1 MPPRSQVNYRSGER
15 IPPYASGVTRNV
27 SDDALGQLIDEEL
40 DLDAT
45 TARGLT
51 NHLPMALVAK
61 AGLGATRDE
70 LERFSAKYRLRLVP
84 TNDPTVRL
92 TRVTWSGAVGHSDA
106 YVDLTE
112 YFTREIEEHGA
123 AETLRGHLDDLVD
136 GFAGAAFHGVIRLAY
151 ALDVASPARIAT
163 GLAYLASTAMSLG
176 SLNDG
181 AITSDDPEALLLEL
195 AGEWEW
201 QPDDSV
207 GNIATRMRLVADQ
220 PRFATVA
227 ASLSIDPTTF
237 VRLSDAALRLYASTD
252 DFTALHGVTGLEAI
266 SRLRPYVSDV
276 ERLDRSTFQALAAA
290 YLSIGAPDIWSTMQL
305 SEMADQRTL
314 DESEVAT
321 RAAFSDDEHVAK
333 IVFTSRRL
341 NAITS
346 DPLYL
351 AVAERAVLSDI
362 APGDPSGC

>member
-1 MPPRSQVNYRSGER
+1 
-15 IPPYASGVTRNV
+15 VTGNV

-45 TARGLT
+45 TSRGLT

-70 LERFSAKYRLRLVP
+70 LERFSAKYRRRLVP
-84 TNDPTVRL
+84 TKDPSVRL
-92 TRVTWSGAVGHSDA
+92 TRVTWRGALGEYDA

-112 YFTREIEEHGA
+112 YFTREIEEHGVD
-123 AETLRGHLDDLVD
+123 ETLRGHLDELVD
-136 GFAGAAFHGVIRLAY
+136 GVAGAAFHGVIRLAY

-163 GLAYLASTAMSLG
+163 GLAYLASTSMSLG
-176 SLNDG
+176 PLKG
-181 AITSDDPEALLLEL
+181 GTVTSDDPEALLREL
-195 AGEWEW
+195 AHDAQR

-207 GNIATRMRLVADQ
+207 GNITARMRYVADQ
-220 PRFATVA
+220 PRFATIA
-227 ASLSIDPTTF
+227 NSLSIDPTTYA
-237 VRLSDAALRLYASTD
+237 RLSDAALRIYASTD

-266 SRLRPYVSDV
+266 SHVRPYVSDV

-290 YLSIGAPDIWSTMQL
+290 YLSIGAPDIWSTSRL
-305 SEMADQRTL
+305 SEMVDGTTL

-333 IVFTSRRL
+333 IVFSSRRL
-341 NAITS
+341 NGLTG

-351 AVAERAVLSDI
+351 AVAERAVRSDK
-362 APGDPSGC
+362 AAGDASRC

>member
-1 MPPRSQVNYRSGER
+1 MPPRSPNNYRSRGR
-15 IPPYASGVTRNV
+15 IHPYASGVTRNV

-45 TARGLT
+45 TSRGLT

-70 LERFSAKYRLRLVP
+70 LERFSAKYRRRLVP

-92 TRVTWSGAVGHSDA
+92 TRVTWRDAIGVHDA
-106 YVDLTE
+106 YVDLCE
-112 YFTREIEEHGA
+112 YFTREITEHGVE
-123 AETLRGHLDDLVD
+123 ETLRGHVDDLVN
-136 GFAGAAFHGVIRLAY
+136 GVSGAAFHGVIRLAY
-151 ALDVASPARIAT
+151 ALDVASPARVAT
-163 GLAYLASTAMSLG
+163 GLAYLASTAMTLG
-176 SLNDG
+176 SLEDG
-181 AITSDDPEALLLEL
+181 AITSGDPETLLREL
-195 AGEWEW
+195 AGDSIG

-207 GNIATRMRLVADQ
+207 GNIAARMRFVADQ
-220 PRFATVA
+220 PKFATVA
-227 ASLSIDPTTF
+227 ASLSIDPTTH

-290 YLSIGAPDIWSTMQL
+290 YLSIGAPDIWSTMRL
-305 SEMADQRTL
+305 SEMADQTTL

-351 AVAERAVLSDI
+351 AVAERAVL
-362 APGDPSGC
+362 GDNASGDAAGC